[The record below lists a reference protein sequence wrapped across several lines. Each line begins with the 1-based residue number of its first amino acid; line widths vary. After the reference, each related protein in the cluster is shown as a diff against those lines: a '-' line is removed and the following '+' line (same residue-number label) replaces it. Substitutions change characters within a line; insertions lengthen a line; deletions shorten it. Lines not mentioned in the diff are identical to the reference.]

1 MRDRRLAT
9 RVVGALAAVV
19 YSSFLVSHLFPTDRS
34 IDFVS
39 ELERSGA
46 PYAGWY
52 RASDAVAGVLMI
64 ALAVLCS
71 RGLRSLSNRQ
81 DNRRAIRWA
90 LIAVALVG
98 ASSVL
103 DSLSPMD
110 CNPSVQSMCDIS
122 DQGVT
127 GLLRQL
133 LVGHTLSGLV
143 GFGAA
148 GIGAAWCAR
157 AAWLE
162 RAAHLDRAADAART
176 DKAAT
181 AWMRVHIV
189 LAAVVGLCGLGDLV
203 LLLVGADVGL
213 VERVR
218 IVVVSLWIATVPWTA
233 RVCASPA
240 RSHAHGQVRRSA
252 NRASLSTTTHYGGNG
267 HDQF

>member
-1 MRDRRLAT
+1 MRDRCLAP
-9 RVVGALAAVV
+9 RVVGVLAAVV
-19 YSSFLVSHLFPTDRS
+19 YSSFLVSYLFPTDRS

-39 ELERSGA
+39 ELERPGA
-46 PYAGWY
+46 PYADWY

-64 ALAVLCS
+64 ALTALCW
-71 RGLRSLSNRQ
+71 RGPRSLFIRQ
-81 DNRRAIRWA
+81 DSRRAMGWA
-90 LIAVALVG
+90 LIAVAVVG

-110 CNPSVQSMCDIS
+110 CNPSVQSICDID
-122 DQGVT
+122 DQGVA

-162 RAAHLDRAADAART
+162 RAAHLDRAAGATRAVKDAT
-176 DKAAT
+176 T
-181 AWMRVHIV
+181 WMRVHIV
-189 LAAVVGLCGLGDLV
+189 LAAVIGLCGLTDLA

-218 IVVVSLWIATVPWTA
+218 ILVVSLWIGALPWA
-233 RVCASPA
+233 
-240 RSHAHGQVRRSA
+240 GQVRTSA
-252 NRASLSTTTHYGGNG
+252 ERDSLRTDSRGTTAHYGGNE
-267 HDQF
+267 HDKF